1 MSESFQN
8 LFPQGGPNTVAGQY
22 FSGASYL
29 YPLSSEGGVSVA
41 NVTFEPACRK
51 TGTSTTRAGRSFYA
65 LPAGATI
72 RSGASPPG
80 SFTPAMW

>member
-41 NVTFEPACRK
+41 NVNPPAGT